1 MVHRAVR
8 KMRAMVGSLGVDVV
22 GAEEQVV
29 QCSLKRDH
37 FDCGL
42 VREMSFPGIDRW
54 ASAAEVNMI
63 EDEREGERR
72 AEMGSLVRLGG

>member
-22 GAEEQVV
+22 GAEGQVIR
-29 QCSLKRDH
+29 CSSKRDH
-37 FDCGL
+37 FDCGW
-42 VREMSFPGIDRW
+42 VQEMPFPGIGRW
-54 ASAAEVNMI
+54 ESAAEVNMI

>member
-1 MVHRAVR
+1 M
-8 KMRAMVGSLGVDVV
+8 
-22 GAEEQVV
+22 V
-29 QCSLKRDH
+29 QCSLKRDR